1 MRSESESVPES
12 VSHNVN
18 EPFRRLVEAKLASFH
33 SLFSSP
39 QHSTRAY
46 EHSGF
51 ILRLIL
57 DGGQIKFEPDFP
69 DFELV
74 LINVFDVMI
83 KNVGMIPRVE
93 TKLYSEWVSTQH
105 HLSEG
110 QSHWVKAKMK
120 KVAFNVFLERKFK
133 IQNCVVVF
141 ILLRDRDRC
150 KFILGSV
157 HILSVSVPV
166 L

>member
-1 MRSESESVPES
+1 MNSAVKMRAAC
-12 VSHNVN
+12 
-18 EPFRRLVEAKLASFH
+18 RRLVEAKLASFH
-33 SLFSSP
+33 SVFFPP

-93 TKLYSEWVSTQH
+93 TKLYSEWVSTH
-105 HLSEG
+105 HLSKG
-110 QSHWVKAKMK
+110 LLTLDQSEYK
-120 KVAFNVFLERKFK
+120 KLSSMCYWEEIQFGALAGSQRNFLFAFAITVREWP
-133 IQNCVVVF
+133 
-141 ILLRDRDRC
+141 
-150 KFILGSV
+150 
-157 HILSVSVPV
+157 PV
-166 L
+166 IRSEL